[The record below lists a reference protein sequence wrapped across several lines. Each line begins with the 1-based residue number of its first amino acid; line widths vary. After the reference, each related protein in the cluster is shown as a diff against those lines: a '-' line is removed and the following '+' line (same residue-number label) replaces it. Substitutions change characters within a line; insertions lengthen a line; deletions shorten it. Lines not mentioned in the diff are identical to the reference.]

1 MTATIAPNHALPEVA
16 DTGCKQGGPSC
27 LECRL
32 KLCKYDTARYTG
44 RMRQADA
51 RAVERQT
58 REQLRNLKRAS
69 ALVKLYHPPTFA
81 VPGRV
86 DSRGGNEVD

>member
-16 DTGCKQGGPSC
+16 DTGCKQGGKSC
-27 LECRL
+27 LACRL
-32 KLCKYDTARYTG
+32 KLCKYDTARYSG

-58 REQLRNLKRAS
+58 REQLANLKPAS
-69 ALVKLYHPPTFA
+69 ALVKPYRPPKF
-81 VPGRV
+81 
-86 DSRGGNEVD
+86 EVTRR